1 LGQRIRILT
10 GIPDPGKSTL
20 DPDIAKYLD
29 PDPDLVNIDTK
40 DCSEA
45 SYLWVSE
52 RTLNVV
58 CYRTGELD
66 AAEYR

>member
-1 LGQRIRILT
+1 MITFGLAG
-10 GIPDPGKSTL
+10 L
-20 DPDIAKYLD
+20 DPYSAAGRIHPDLAKYLY
-29 PDPDLVNIDTK
+29 PDPDLVNMDPK
-40 DCSEA
+40 DCSVA

-52 RTLNVV
+52 RTPNVV